1 MAVSPPHLLATRAAL
16 PSAGDARFGD
26 RAAAGRRLAAL
37 LSRFRGG
44 PALALAVSPGGVVV
58 AGELA
63 HALRISLD
71 AFVTREF
78 PVPGWPAAVAG
89 AVSEGGGMC
98 LNAAALRLPGVTTCA
113 IWQGAQRQQAELAG
127 LVRMYRQ
134 GRRLD
139 MFPRCPV
146 ILVDDGLGS
155 GLAHLAA
162 LRALRHYHPHSTA
175 VATPFGAEAAL
186 ACVERHVDTVVCL
199 EQATNTSRMPW
210 AFGGDDRAERWAY
223 PIDDVEAAALLARL
237 RQGPLHGEHEA

>member
-1 MAVSPPHLLATRAAL
+1 MPISPPHLLATRAAL
-16 PSAGDARFGD
+16 PAEGDARFGD

-63 HALRISLD
+63 HALRIPVD
-71 AFVTREF
+71 VFVSREF
-78 PVPGWPAAVAG
+78 HVPGWPAAVAG

-113 IWQGAQRQQAELAG
+113 IWRSAQLEQAEVAE
-127 LVRMYRQ
+127 LVRAYRH

-139 MFPRCPV
+139 LFPRCPV

-162 LRALRHYHPHSTA
+162 LRALRHYHPHA
-175 VATPFGAEAAL
+175 AVVATPFGAEAAL
-186 ACVERHVDTVVCL
+186 ACLERHVDALACL
-199 EQATNTSRMPW
+199 EQATNASRMPW
-210 AFGGDDRAERWAY
+210 AFGGDDPAERWAY
-223 PIDDVEAAALLARL
+223 PIDDDQAAALLER
-237 RQGPLHGEHEA
+237 RRHPQTQEQEG